1 MTDKEKAKEL
11 ASLLVGEDQNQ
22 EPLVEILMEMA
33 QWKEQQM
40 MKDAIT
46 IKVGNEWGHPRYE
59 LDRYIL
65 EPLGIKSRDIVKL
78 IIIKED

>member
-22 EPLVEILMEMA
+22 EPLIEILMEMV

-40 MKDAIT
+40 MKDAIDGVVICDEKLT
-46 IKVGNEWGHPRYE
+46 FGY
-59 LDRYIL
+59 
-65 EPLGIKSRDIVKL
+65 RDILFKFPDNLQVGDKVKM
-78 IIIKED
+78 IIVKED

>member
-33 QWKEQQM
+33 QWKQQQI
-40 MKDAIT
+40 MKLLRRQR
-46 IKVGNEWGHPRYE
+46 N
-59 LDRYIL
+59 DRRL
-65 EPLGIKSRDIVKL
+65 HL
-78 IIIKED
+78 